1 MQKTPRTDSKTQ
13 MQEVIGMFIEYD
25 ARKGLN
31 NQEITPEQIVL
42 DFKPLQVKR
51 YKDLSTSVQ
60 SRSNFCT
67 VVACH
72 GISLLMMHQISLSP
86 LSQPKDKS

>member
-1 MQKTPRTDSKTQ
+1 
-13 MQEVIGMFIEYD
+13 MFIEYD
-25 ARKGLN
+25 ARNGLN

-42 DFKPLQVKR
+42 DFKPLQVNR
-51 YKDLSTSVQ
+51 YEDLSTSVQ

-72 GISLLMMHQISLSP
+72 GICQISLSP